1 VQSLLQENQKLQS
14 QHYSME
20 AQELIARVEELED
33 LTVDLKTK
41 SSAQTLI
48 NLKDVI
54 AALSTQISDLK

>member
-1 VQSLLQENQKLQS
+1 VESLLQENQKLQS

-54 AALSTQISDLK
+54 AA